1 MDSTDSD
8 DNTAAWFALLRAPGV
23 GCRKIN
29 PLIAAGHSPR
39 DLLADPPDAFGEA
52 GRAYCAA
59 PDWSAVDKDLAW
71 LDAPSNSLLTIDQPD
86 YPQRLRELSDPPSA
100 LYLHG
105 DPELMALPQLAIVG
119 SRHPSRSGEQTA
131 LGFAEAL
138 AASGLVISS
147 GLAAGI
153 DAAAHRGALQA
164 GGLTIAVAGTGL
176 DRVYP
181 ATNRTLAHDIA
192 AHGLL
197 VSEFPLGTPPRA
209 ANFPR
214 RNRILAGL
222 CLGTLVV
229 EAALKSGSLITARL
243 AVEAGREVFAI
254 PGSIH
259 NPLARGCHRLI
270 RDGAKLVELADDVL
284 EELAPLLGGLPPAKT
299 TGEMA
304 DSSAPGGG
312 GTQALDPQHRAVL
325 EAMGYDPTTTDE
337 VVERTGFPANEVS
350 SILLLLELRGHVS
363 SGAGGQF
370 TRLGIQP
377 E

>member
-1 MDSTDSD
+1 MDSTDTD
-8 DNTAAWFALLRAPGV
+8 DTAAWLALLRAPGV
-23 GCRKIN
+23 GCQTLS
-29 PLIAAGHSPR
+29 PLIAAGRSPR
-39 DLLADPPDAFGEA
+39 DLLTNPPDGLY
-52 GRAYCAA
+52 RAAPGYFDA
-59 PDWSAVDKDLAW
+59 PDWAAVEQDLEW
-71 LDAPSNSLLTIDQPD
+71 LDEPSNRLLTIDQPA
-86 YPQRLRELSDPPSA
+86 YPPRLRELADPPSG
-100 LYLHG
+100 LFLHG
-105 DPELMALPQLAIVG
+105 DPELLELPQLAIVG

-131 LGFAEAL
+131 LAFAEAL
-138 AASGLVISS
+138 AAAGLVISS

-153 DAAAHRGALQA
+153 DAAAHHGALKA

-181 ATNRTLAHDIA
+181 ASNRALAHEIA
-192 AHGLL
+192 AQGLL
-197 VSEFPLGTPPRA
+197 VSEFPLGTPPKA
-209 ANFPR
+209 GNFPR

-222 CLGTLVV
+222 ALGTLVI

-243 AVEAGREVFAI
+243 AAESGREVFAI

-270 RDGAKLVELADDVL
+270 RDGAKLVEVADDIL
-284 EELAPLLGGLPPAKT
+284 EELAPLLTGLIPAKT
-299 TGEMA
+299 TAALTDRPPVAGDDGEH
-304 DSSAPGGG
+304 
-312 GTQALDPQHRAVL
+312 LDPQHQAVL
-325 EAMGYDPTTTDE
+325 EALGYDPATTDQ

-363 SGAGGQF
+363 SSAGGQF